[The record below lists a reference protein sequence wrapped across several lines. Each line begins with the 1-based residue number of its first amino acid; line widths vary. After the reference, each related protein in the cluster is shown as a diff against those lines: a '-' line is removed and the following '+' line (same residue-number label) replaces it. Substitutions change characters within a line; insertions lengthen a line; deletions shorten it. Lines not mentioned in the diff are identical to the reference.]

1 MMKID
6 RDLFFDGFRDY
17 IRDTG
22 HGGLL
27 QSQVDTV
34 EFVLGAFEQMP
45 VWSDVRHI
53 AYALATISVETSWTF
68 QPITEYGRD
77 SYFSK
82 YEGRTDLGNNKP
94 GDGLRFKGRGFVQL
108 TGRRNYTL
116 FAALLKIDLVNN
128 PALALDPATSFKIMS
143 LGMFRGDFTGRS
155 FKHYINAAMTD
166 YAGARRIIN
175 SQDRAG
181 EIARYA
187 KTLERILKSAVVP
200 AGNPVTSQPDNTPE
214 PLNDPATDPLTTIPQ
229 NEQPPTTSQPTDP
242 KIVNA
247 PAKENSVSDGVKMA
261 VGGIMLPGFIATI
274 IKVISD
280 LISQGFISAA
290 QIGEWVMKL
299 VSDNQR
305 YVLWLVLAGIAFL
318 ALKKAFKQITLL
330 WQMYIAAR
338 KDWNDVEVKPQ

>member
-1 MMKID
+1 MKID
-6 RDLFFDGFRDY
+6 RDIFFDGFRDY

-27 QSQVDTV
+27 QSQVDAV
-34 EFVLGAFEQMP
+34 EFLLGAFEQMP

-82 YEGRTDLGNNKP
+82 YEGRTDLGNNKQ
-94 GDGLRFKGRGFVQL
+94 GDGLRFKGRGFVQI

-128 PALALDPATSFKIMS
+128 PALALDPTTSFKIMS

-155 FKHYINAAMTD
+155 FKHYINVAICD

-200 AGNPVTSQPDNTPE
+200 AVNPVTSQPDTTPE
-214 PLNDPATDPLTTIPQ
+214 SLIALDPATEPLTTMPQ
-229 NEQPPTTSQPTDP
+229 NEQPPTTIPAEIKTVEAPP
-242 KIVNA
+242 KEGSTETATKLTIA
-247 PAKENSVSDGVKMA
+247 
-261 VGGIMLPGFIATI
+261 GITVPGFLVGLVTA
-274 IKVISD
+274 VQSAM
-280 LISQGFISAA
+280 SNGFISAA
-290 QIGEWVMKL
+290 EVGAAIIGFIKENTKYVMLL
-299 VSDNQR
+299 VGLI
-305 YVLWLVLAGIAFL
+305 VVGLM
-318 ALKKAFKQITLL
+318 LKKLYKQITLWL
-330 WQMYIAAR
+330 TMGIAADPNR
-338 KDWNDVEVKPQ
+338 VDVEVKPQ

>member
-1 MMKID
+1 MKID
-6 RDLFFDGFRDY
+6 RDIFFDGFRDY

-27 QSQVDTV
+27 QSQVDAV
-34 EFVLGAFEQMP
+34 EFLLGAFEQMP

-187 KTLERILKSAVVP
+187 QTLERILKSAVVP
-200 AGNPVTSQPDNTPE
+200 AGNPVTSTPDNTPE

-229 NEQPPTTSQPTDP
+229 NEQPPTTTEIKTVEAPP
-242 KIVNA
+242 KEGSTETATKLTIA
-247 PAKENSVSDGVKMA
+247 
-261 VGGIMLPGFIATI
+261 GITVPGFLVGLVTAIQSAM
-274 IKVISD
+274 SN
-280 LISQGFISAA
+280 GFISAA
-290 QIGEWVMKL
+290 EVGAAIIGFIKDNTKYVMLL
-299 VSDNQR
+299 VGLI
-305 YVLWLVLAGIAFL
+305 VVGLM
-318 ALKKAFKQITLL
+318 LKKLYKQITLWL
-330 WQMYIAAR
+330 TMRIAADPNR
-338 KDWNDVEVKPQ
+338 VDVEVKPQ